1 MTADY
6 AARGR
11 VRSVGGSKEDKSC
24 GTDGSDNDGPCQVS
38 TLEPEQQEQGNKSE
52 EGLEQIGADITLE
65 SWVDDLKGHHIEKMN
80 LIR

>member
-1 MTADY
+1 MTANY

-11 VRSVGGSKEDKSC
+11 VRSVGGSKEDESG
-24 GTDGSDNDGPCQVS
+24 GTDGSDNDGPRQVS

-52 EGLEQIGADITLE
+52 KGLEQIGAEITLE

-80 LIR
+80 LIP